1 MSLMKFDGFVGK
13 KSAIKTA
20 KSHQEIYLMK
30 SDDEAE
36 EEDAND

>member
-1 MSLMKFDGFVGK
+1 MSLMKFDGFDGK
-13 KSAIKTA
+13 HLPPKTI

-36 EEDAND
+36 EENADD